1 MPDSEPAS
9 TRRPSRRTVAPW
21 KDEAVRVMVR
31 TGLRVVVESS
41 WSLGPVVM
49 AMYDCD
55 CASEDNE
62 DDEGKIEG
70 EFEEM

>member
-1 MPDSEPAS
+1 
-9 TRRPSRRTVAPW
+9 
-21 KDEAVRVMVR
+21 MVR